1 MTPKRPFFWLTKGLI
16 LAMGFLYLSSGF
28 ATISDVSG
36 ISTKSAGN
44 RLLYSEFNT
53 LVDTV
58 RNLFHNDNDT
68 TGDLTDDKIGI
79 GVADPQAQL
88 DVGET
93 TDPVEEVCPAGY
105 IHVDYNDDETIDN
118 GECWR
123 GMVIKEGKFGV
134 GTVSP
139 TTAIDISGGALTVD
153 SGGTNTIATF
163 SSTDDKAIL
172 SLSDNDTGTYIIAQ
186 DDYLSLGGAANLNT
200 GNFNIHKTSGKVGIG
215 TIAPTYKL
223 QVEGTTNVGYFKG
236 TSTTAA
242 TPIVYFEDGN
252 SNMGFYGTSERM
264 NIGPYSDHALAFV
277 GNEGGETHMY
287 IKNDGSVGIGTTS
300 PDRLLHVEETGALTS
315 SAVSGLRL
323 TRTTTGTPATGLG
336 TGIGF
341 EVETADGNNEILGL
355 IEGISTNVTDTT
367 EAGALVFKTMTGG
380 ALATEKAR
388 ITGSGNI
395 ELSTATGSFVL
406 PLQDDATTPSLSFGD
421 GDSGIYES
429 ADDTLEI
436 SIAGSSIGSIDATTV
451 QVDTRLA
458 IGTGTNTNAT
468 SAGDLYV
475 AGNLEVDGDV
485 QLGDNMVLDD
495 VTVMGT
501 LDVQGEVS
509 FSTGDLDMAT
519 SRVLN
524 IGSANTDFTAT
535 GGLNLADDLVLAGD
549 LDVNGTANDI
559 AGTLN
564 LSGNALTSS
573 GALTVTPA
581 SGNNFNVALGTT
593 GDFKVNTDDIYVDT
607 SASKVGFGTTAPVS
621 IVTID
626 GQLAIAEDVS
636 SADIS
641 EGYILLGKN
650 DSETRGSVEG
660 WEFIKFDPLL
670 GSDGKFVFS
679 APMDISSSSPT
690 GITFFDKDDPNKS
703 ASIDW
708 DPETNEIS
716 FNSGTTSVV
725 KFDQGSTNFIKNA
738 SFESA
743 FPEGWMK
750 VDYTTGAPSIISETG
765 KSKFG
770 LKALSVLDDSATASK
785 GITQALDN
793 FAQLRG
799 KNVTASIWAR
809 AATGTATASMG
820 FDDGITMETRRL
832 KNIELTETYQNYSF
846 TFPVSLTATKLEF
859 QLFGASGA
867 GADNATVNNVAVY
880 YDGVTVS
887 RGSMSMAFQP
897 QPLLDTGDQTVYG
910 NLTVGAHKNPADST
924 STSTLAFGTLS
935 PSFQGAGEKLEW
947 RGAASRFELSDE
959 VAILGGGAS
968 GTPAA
973 ETDKALLTLGARGIS
988 AGNAHGTYLGLNA
1001 PLAYL
1006 GDLLHLQKND
1016 TTKLFMNK
1024 LGHLGIGTK
1033 TPSKTL
1039 DVAGTVNATGA
1050 TTLESTLEVTGNS
1063 TLGGTVNLAGNT
1075 LTSSGALTVT
1085 PSAGEDLN
1093 VALSTTGDFVVATD
1107 ALFIDTSASKVG
1119 LGDATPTAGLTIGD
1133 DATNANATGVD
1144 DLYVKGNFE
1153 VDGDVWLGDSMT
1165 LDDVTITGVLD
1176 VQGEMAM
1183 GSGDLDMTTNTILNI
1198 GAAGTDFTAT
1208 GGLTLADDLT
1218 IGTNKLFVDVSAG
1231 KVGIGKINPATPL
1244 DVVGTVTATAF
1255 IGDGSGLT
1263 GISNTLSDLND
1274 TLITTPVSGAFLKW
1288 NGTKWIDAGIVPA
1301 DIPTGVDAAKL
1312 ANGSVSNTEFQYLN
1326 GVTSAIQTQIDSKE
1340 PNITI
1345 LPLTKGGTGT
1355 ATGSITGSTALTF
1368 TAGGT
1373 NQNVTITP
1381 SGTGKTI
1388 LNGNVGFGVATPT
1401 AKLSLPA
1408 GTTAVGGINFGGD
1421 TTLYRESANSLKTD
1435 DSFVVG
1441 QNLYTLG
1448 NIATNGNYYGN
1459 SGTNSIRFAKRTDG
1473 TEWARFID
1481 GKFGIGTSLP
1491 TATFHTKGTLNTAL
1505 TGTVSVTASDTA
1517 VTGAGTKFDEELAVG
1532 NAIKIGTETFTISAI
1547 TDATHLTLDS
1557 VHTTGVAGVAAFTD
1571 PVIFKLDT
1579 GDSVNTFIVQADGN
1593 VGIGTDSPEFDLDV
1607 YGTVRFQ
1614 SELKR
1619 GNNRIVGTSSGNEW
1633 LELHKLAGG
1642 VIGAKIDSLGDSYF
1656 NGGKVG
1662 IGDTTPKAGLTI
1674 GDDTLA
1680 THSTGADDLYVKG
1693 NLEVDGDVWLGDSMT
1708 LDDVTVTGTLDI
1720 QGEMALSSGDLNL
1733 ENNIITNIGAAGT
1746 DFTATGGLNLADD
1759 LVVDSTDLF
1768 VDVSANTVG
1777 IGTTNTTGKLNIS
1790 STGATPTIY
1799 NPSAGNGLILRGDTS
1814 GGQLRIVSNTNAW
1827 ADNLATTYFQTKNN
1841 TNTNMSFMGGTYGA
1855 DAPMNRLQLNAE
1867 YTTITNNA
1875 YTDTAVPTSVFEI
1888 INDTAT
1894 RTGMQIIGA
1903 ASQTGDYLQI
1913 TSNGGTAGDLLTVK
1927 SSGKV
1932 GIGTVTPSTPLQVV
1946 GTATITTLQGATNS
1960 GGDLALKATGANLTS
1975 GKVKV
1980 LTQTASTSTTTGAF
1994 TVAGGAGI
2002 AGQLNTGSLNVTG
2015 NTGIGT
2021 SSPNAKLHVL
2031 GTSSPDFMLEQSGN
2045 GSAQFSLKNSARE
2058 WWIQAD
2064 NDPDRFSI
2072 QDRTAGNQPRLIID
2086 SAGNTSIGALD
2097 PTARLHTQGNLSTA
2111 LTGTVT
2117 VTAASAAV
2125 VGTGTAFTT
2134 ALSVGDAIKVGSET
2148 FTVSAIADATH
2159 LTLDSN
2165 HTAGA
2170 TAATAYADSTLL
2182 KIDTGDSVNT
2192 FIVQSDG
2199 KVGIGTDSPEALFH
2213 VMKGNSI
2220 GSSGS
2225 LSIATLENNDH
2236 GFLQFLVPNNKQTGF
2251 DFGDP
2256 EDANVGRIIY
2266 DHVDNEMKFYTNA
2279 STRMII
2285 DSSGFVGIGDTSPKA
2300 GLTIGDDTLATHSI
2314 GADDLYVKG
2323 NLEVDGDVWL
2333 GDSMTLDDVTITGVL
2348 DVQGEMS
2355 LGSGDLDMTN
2365 NAILN
2370 IGAAGTDFTA
2380 TGGLTLADDFKI
2392 DATDFFV
2399 DVSANKVGIGTITP
2413 STALQVVG
2421 TTTSTA
2427 FSGPLTGNV
2436 TGDVTGDLTGNADT
2450 ATALAANG
2458 ANCSAGSGASGVN
2471 ATGAA
2476 EGCVNYEEDLSNS
2489 AGLAAALSD
2498 ETGTGL
2504 AVFNT
2509 SPTFA
2514 TKLTS
2519 PLISGGATTTS
2530 DLSFQTT
2537 TGVGA
2542 TGADMHFLVG
2552 NAGATEAM
2560 TILNNG
2566 NVGIG
2571 TITPGT
2577 LLDVDGATTVRGTF
2591 RALGAVN
2598 QAAQGFDR
2606 IDIGVQDSTPRM
2618 VFEDKGTTAST
2629 MWLIDNSV
2637 GRFRWYTPGVEHMA
2651 LTTTEFILPN
2661 KKVGIG
2667 DSSPK
2672 AGLTI
2677 GDDTLA
2683 THSIGAD
2690 DLYVKGNLEVDGD
2703 VWLGDSM
2710 TLDDVTITGVLDIQG
2725 EMSLGGGDLD
2735 MENNQVLNIGA
2746 AGTDFTATGGLTLA
2760 DDLTVGTDKMFVDV
2774 SAGKVGIGTATPSS
2788 KLSVKGS
2795 GNLGSSPSFSNALL
2809 SITSDDTSG
2818 IGFDANQIETLNN
2831 VDLYINTGSTG
2842 DILLANGG
2850 GNVGIGT
2857 ANPLGK
2863 LRVGDSLFVDYLNNN
2878 YFGASNYNET
2888 VTLRGV
2894 TTILPSSGVTGL
2906 KILAS
2911 GNVGIG
2917 TITPTAQL
2925 HTQGSLST
2933 ALTGTVTVTAASA
2946 AVVGTGT
2953 AFTTALSVGDAIKV
2967 GSETFTVS
2975 AIADATHLTLDSN
2988 HVAGA
2993 TAATAYADSALL
3005 KIDTGDSVN
3014 TFIIQANGNVGV
3026 GVNPSGYKFRVN
3038 GETRLEEAVS
3048 ISNNKVLRSLN
3059 NPGNG
3064 WVNIAK
3070 VNTANNVQLGNT
3082 GEVTIASGK
3091 VGIGDTTPKAGL
3103 TIGDDTLATHSIGAD
3118 DLYVKGNLEVDGD
3131 VWLGDSMTL
3140 DDVTITGVLDVQ
3152 GEMSLGSG
3160 DLDMTNNAIL
3170 NIGAAGTDFT
3180 ATGGLTLAD
3189 DLTFATGV
3197 SADKILDEDTFTS
3210 NSATALATQQSIKA
3224 YITTT
3229 AAGQDAL
3236 SELTDTT
3243 ITSPATGNLLKFNG
3257 TKWINANLIAGDIPD
3272 ISATYSPLAG
3282 STSLVTVGTIATGT
3296 WQGTAVA
3303 DTYIASSSA
3312 WNAKMDNV
3320 VEDTTPQLGGNLDVN
3335 GKDITSTTGLNV
3347 AIGSSAGNDFTV
3359 GTSKLVVEGDTGNVG
3374 IGTAIPSKTFH
3385 LKQNSS
3391 EAYIDLSNGAAQL
3404 YLGDVNDYSSS
3415 IWINNGRIRFGRDGA
3430 SGGAYYYNND
3440 SGMYSQIANSFWIHG
3455 GSNGPHGDALMRDWS
3470 NETGSSVKGGLRVNT
3485 IFSDVTQ
3492 DDGKDK
3498 IALRVRLT
3506 SDTGTG
3512 NKYLMGLFDGTTSRM
3527 SVDTDGNTY
3536 IAGKVGIGDTTPKA
3550 GLTVGDDATATH
3562 STGADDLYVKGNL
3575 EVDGDVWL
3583 GDSMTLDDVTITGV
3597 LDIQGEMSLS
3607 SGDLDMAN
3615 NIVSNIG
3622 AAGTDFTATGGLTLA
3637 DDLTVG
3643 TNKMFVDVSSGNVG
3657 IGTASPEEKLHIM
3670 GAINGN
3676 VLMLDNPSGRE
3687 LTISSYTNVGT
3698 DDGKKFRIN
3707 SSIGEFKFSNAV
3719 LDMMTLKA
3727 SGNVGIGTI
3736 TPTAQLHTQGS
3747 LSTALTGTVTVTA
3760 ASAAVVGTGTAFTTA
3775 LSVGDAIKVGSET
3788 FTVSSIAD
3796 ATHLT
3801 LDSNHVAGA
3810 TAATAYSDSAL
3821 LKIDTGDSVNT
3832 FIVQSDGKVG
3842 IGTTTPATALD
3853 VDGTVTATAF
3863 IGDGSGLTALPGG
3876 SLTGLSDTTI
3886 TAAASGD
3893 FLRHNGTAWV
3903 DGVIVAGDVPDIS
3916 ATYQTVAGT
3925 SAWDKN
3931 ASDDF
3936 DGSALANLTNVTIT
3950 SNASGELLKWN
3961 GTAWVNNTLAEAGIQ
3976 PLDADLTDLADG
3988 TLTATKVQ
3996 YGSNFITTA
4005 GTSGQVWK
4013 SDGTGAGVW
4022 GADNNT
4028 TYTTTQLNQDDLS
4041 DDDLADIGDVTITS
4055 NASGELLK
4063 WNGTAWVNNTL
4074 AEAGIQPAG
4083 AYLTSESD
4091 TLNSVTGRGATTTN
4105 AITTGGLTISD
4116 STNGAS
4122 LSFAG
4127 LITTNANEIQNK
4139 IDFSYNP
4146 ALPNAKIVSL
4156 QTGVDNDQV
4165 GLALYTHPSS
4175 TGSDAPTEALRIA
4188 HNGNVGIGTN
4198 DPGYKLEVA
4207 GGNAYFGGIVYGKG
4221 QFISDLSSDSAT
4233 TPSYSFSSDGNTGI
4247 FTPAVD
4253 TLGFSTNGTEQVRI
4267 DSSGNV
4273 GIGTTS
4279 PLDDLNIAS
4288 ASPAILLTESDGI
4301 SNQKNFRIINNA
4313 GITSF
4318 EGRND
4323 INGAVGAAG
4332 TIMSMDMTNG
4342 NVGIGTDSP
4351 GAKLDVAG
4359 QAHVDDTLQIDGLS
4373 PELALIDS
4381 NGTDW
4386 KIEAQDN
4393 HLQFMGGSGLTEKMR
4408 LQSNGLLGIGTTT
4421 PGAELDVAGI
4431 IRAEQLCDENGNNCR
4446 DISSGLWNGMFVG
4459 VSATSNGV
4467 TAHDSFTGYQAANDL
4482 CDTAVS
4488 GSHVCTMDEM
4498 ANTIA
4503 RTSDLTTLSGW
4514 TAGGTTQ
4521 VWVNSGAAKYAP
4533 AATPANDCVGWTDA
4547 STDAFGNFWKLN
4559 SSGGGR
4565 GGVGYCETIKAFACC
4580 K

>member
-2148 FTVSAIADATH
+2148 FTVS
-2159 LTLDSN
+2159 
-2165 HTAGA
+2165 
-2170 TAATAYADSTLL
+2170 
-2182 KIDTGDSVNT
+2182 
-2192 FIVQSDG
+2192 
-2199 KVGIGTDSPEALFH
+2199 
-2213 VMKGNSI
+2213 
-2220 GSSGS
+2220 
-2225 LSIATLENNDH
+2225 
-2236 GFLQFLVPNNKQTGF
+2236 
-2251 DFGDP
+2251 
-2256 EDANVGRIIY
+2256 
-2266 DHVDNEMKFYTNA
+2266 
-2279 STRMII
+2279 
-2285 DSSGFVGIGDTSPKA
+2285 
-2300 GLTIGDDTLATHSI
+2300 
-2314 GADDLYVKG
+2314 
-2323 NLEVDGDVWL
+2323 
-2333 GDSMTLDDVTITGVL
+2333 
-2348 DVQGEMS
+2348 
-2355 LGSGDLDMTN
+2355 
-2365 NAILN
+2365 
-2370 IGAAGTDFTA
+2370 
-2380 TGGLTLADDFKI
+2380 
-2392 DATDFFV
+2392 
-2399 DVSANKVGIGTITP
+2399 
-2413 STALQVVG
+2413 
-2421 TTTSTA
+2421 
-2427 FSGPLTGNV
+2427 
-2436 TGDVTGDLTGNADT
+2436 
-2450 ATALAANG
+2450 
-2458 ANCSAGSGASGVN
+2458 
-2471 ATGAA
+2471 
-2476 EGCVNYEEDLSNS
+2476 
-2489 AGLAAALSD
+2489 
-2498 ETGTGL
+2498 
-2504 AVFNT
+2504 
-2509 SPTFA
+2509 
-2514 TKLTS
+2514 
-2519 PLISGGATTTS
+2519 
-2530 DLSFQTT
+2530 
-2537 TGVGA
+2537 
-2542 TGADMHFLVG
+2542 
-2552 NAGATEAM
+2552 
-2560 TILNNG
+2560 
-2566 NVGIG
+2566 
-2571 TITPGT
+2571 
-2577 LLDVDGATTVRGTF
+2577 
-2591 RALGAVN
+2591 
-2598 QAAQGFDR
+2598 
-2606 IDIGVQDSTPRM
+2606 
-2618 VFEDKGTTAST
+2618 
-2629 MWLIDNSV
+2629 
-2637 GRFRWYTPGVEHMA
+2637 
-2651 LTTTEFILPN
+2651 
-2661 KKVGIG
+2661 
-2667 DSSPK
+2667 
-2672 AGLTI
+2672 
-2677 GDDTLA
+2677 
-2683 THSIGAD
+2683 
-2690 DLYVKGNLEVDGD
+2690 
-2703 VWLGDSM
+2703 
-2710 TLDDVTITGVLDIQG
+2710 
-2725 EMSLGGGDLD
+2725 
-2735 MENNQVLNIGA
+2735 
-2746 AGTDFTATGGLTLA
+2746 
-2760 DDLTVGTDKMFVDV
+2760 
-2774 SAGKVGIGTATPSS
+2774 
-2788 KLSVKGS
+2788 
-2795 GNLGSSPSFSNALL
+2795 
-2809 SITSDDTSG
+2809 
-2818 IGFDANQIETLNN
+2818 
-2831 VDLYINTGSTG
+2831 
-2842 DILLANGG
+2842 
-2850 GNVGIGT
+2850 
-2857 ANPLGK
+2857 
-2863 LRVGDSLFVDYLNNN
+2863 
-2878 YFGASNYNET
+2878 
-2888 VTLRGV
+2888 
-2894 TTILPSSGVTGL
+2894 
-2906 KILAS
+2906 
-2911 GNVGIG
+2911 
-2917 TITPTAQL
+2917 
-2925 HTQGSLST
+2925 
-2933 ALTGTVTVTAASA
+2933 
-2946 AVVGTGT
+2946 
-2953 AFTTALSVGDAIKV
+2953 
-2967 GSETFTVS
+2967 
-2975 AIADATHLTLDSN
+2975 
-2988 HVAGA
+2988 
-2993 TAATAYADSALL
+2993 
-3005 KIDTGDSVN
+3005 
-3014 TFIIQANGNVGV
+3014 
-3026 GVNPSGYKFRVN
+3026 
-3038 GETRLEEAVS
+3038 
-3048 ISNNKVLRSLN
+3048 
-3059 NPGNG
+3059 
-3064 WVNIAK
+3064 
-3070 VNTANNVQLGNT
+3070 
-3082 GEVTIASGK
+3082 
-3091 VGIGDTTPKAGL
+3091 
-3103 TIGDDTLATHSIGAD
+3103 
-3118 DLYVKGNLEVDGD
+3118 
-3131 VWLGDSMTL
+3131 
-3140 DDVTITGVLDVQ
+3140 
-3152 GEMSLGSG
+3152 
-3160 DLDMTNNAIL
+3160 
-3170 NIGAAGTDFT
+3170 
-3180 ATGGLTLAD
+3180 
-3189 DLTFATGV
+3189 
-3197 SADKILDEDTFTS
+3197 
-3210 NSATALATQQSIKA
+3210 
-3224 YITTT
+3224 
-3229 AAGQDAL
+3229 
-3236 SELTDTT
+3236 
-3243 ITSPATGNLLKFNG
+3243 
-3257 TKWINANLIAGDIPD
+3257 
-3272 ISATYSPLAG
+3272 
-3282 STSLVTVGTIATGT
+3282 
-3296 WQGTAVA
+3296 
-3303 DTYIASSSA
+3303 
-3312 WNAKMDNV
+3312 
-3320 VEDTTPQLGGNLDVN
+3320 
-3335 GKDITSTTGLNV
+3335 
-3347 AIGSSAGNDFTV
+3347 
-3359 GTSKLVVEGDTGNVG
+3359 
-3374 IGTAIPSKTFH
+3374 
-3385 LKQNSS
+3385 
-3391 EAYIDLSNGAAQL
+3391 
-3404 YLGDVNDYSSS
+3404 
-3415 IWINNGRIRFGRDGA
+3415 
-3430 SGGAYYYNND
+3430 
-3440 SGMYSQIANSFWIHG
+3440 
-3455 GSNGPHGDALMRDWS
+3455 
-3470 NETGSSVKGGLRVNT
+3470 
-3485 IFSDVTQ
+3485 
-3492 DDGKDK
+3492 
-3498 IALRVRLT
+3498 
-3506 SDTGTG
+3506 
-3512 NKYLMGLFDGTTSRM
+3512 
-3527 SVDTDGNTY
+3527 
-3536 IAGKVGIGDTTPKA
+3536 
-3550 GLTVGDDATATH
+3550 
-3562 STGADDLYVKGNL
+3562 
-3575 EVDGDVWL
+3575 
-3583 GDSMTLDDVTITGV
+3583 
-3597 LDIQGEMSLS
+3597 
-3607 SGDLDMAN
+3607 
-3615 NIVSNIG
+3615 
-3622 AAGTDFTATGGLTLA
+3622 
-3637 DDLTVG
+3637 
-3643 TNKMFVDVSSGNVG
+3643 
-3657 IGTASPEEKLHIM
+3657 
-3670 GAINGN
+3670 
-3676 VLMLDNPSGRE
+3676 
-3687 LTISSYTNVGT
+3687 
-3698 DDGKKFRIN
+3698 
-3707 SSIGEFKFSNAV
+3707 
-3719 LDMMTLKA
+3719 
-3727 SGNVGIGTI
+3727 
-3736 TPTAQLHTQGS
+3736 
-3747 LSTALTGTVTVTA
+3747 
-3760 ASAAVVGTGTAFTTA
+3760 
-3775 LSVGDAIKVGSET
+3775 
-3788 FTVSSIAD
+3788 SIAD